1 MIERLKARGINDNR
15 ILQVMDEIPRHVFL
29 QEDAVPEHV
38 YEDKAFPIWAGQ
50 TISHPYTVAFQTLLL
65 NPQKGEKVLEI
76 GTGCGY
82 QTAILA
88 KLGAKVYS
96 IERQREL
103 NEKAKYH
110 LSLFNLNARL
120 VYGDGFKGLPAHA
133 PYQKILVTCG
143 APYLPEELINQLDIN
158 GLMVIP
164 IGEKE
169 QIMTVIIKNA
179 DGSIIKEELGKFNFV
194 PMLQEKQEANQKIF
208 FKKT

>member
-110 LSLFNLNARL
+110 LSLFNLSARL

-179 DGSIIKEELGKFNFV
+179 DGSIVKEEVGKFSFV
-194 PMLQEKQEANQKIF
+194 PMLQEKQDINQKIF